1 MPKKKAKLNITINNM
16 FKPYKLIIS
25 CVTLLSV
32 TVGYSQPKTIQVIDE
47 VIAVVGNTPILRS
60 ELDIMVT
67 QLDPEIAPT
76 DEVRCDLL
84 QRLLINKMLVH
95 QALIDSIPLTDAE
108 VEDRIDNNL
117 RIFERQMN
125 NKANLEKYLGMTTD
139 EYKKQIFHK
148 LKAQMLMEKM
158 EQSIKSEIKITPKE
172 VRDFYNKLPEDSL
185 PYISAEVEI
194 ASLVV
199 KPKPSKDAIDF
210 AKEEIAL
217 LKERIE

>member
-1 MPKKKAKLNITINNM
+1 M

-25 CVTLLSV
+25 CLTLLIA
-32 TVGYSQPKTIQVIDE
+32 TVGYSQPKTIQVVDE

-60 ELDIMVT
+60 ELDILVT
-67 QLDPEIAPT
+67 QLDPEITPT
-76 DEVRCDLL
+76 SEVRCDLL

-148 LKAQMLMEKM
+148 LKAQMLF
-158 EQSIKSEIKITPKE
+158 
-172 VRDFYNKLPEDSL
+172 FYLL
-185 PYISAEVEI
+185 Q
-194 ASLVV
+194 LVYLNG
-199 KPKPSKDAIDF
+199 
-210 AKEEIAL
+210 L
-217 LKERIE
+217 LLQLEYSFLGCIGFVLMDYHQ